1 MAWLVALAWM
11 EQGMS
16 PVDRVLVLALT
27 AVTAVSSVVCSS
39 GQAADWKQQLKVG
52 ETTLQL
58 NGMGARSKAFIGLY
72 ESGLY
77 LQQPSNDAAVI
88 VAADECMAV
97 RVKITSRLVS
107 RSSLVSSLQEGLEKS
122 TKGNVAEIRAE
133 TAQFLKLLGE
143 ELRIDDVIDFVHV
156 PAKGLYVIKNGT
168 AKGVVPNLK
177 FKQALF
183 GIWLSDNPAD
193 ETLKRA
199 MLTPSTLR

>member
-1 MAWLVALAWM
+1 M

-16 PVDRVLVLALT
+16 PVNRVLVLALT
-27 AVTAVSSVVCSS
+27 GLSAAICSY
-39 GQAADWKQQLKVG
+39 GQAADWKPQLQVG
-52 ETTLQL
+52 ETTLVL
-58 NGMGARSKAFIGLY
+58 NGVGSRSKAFIGLY

-77 LQQPSNDAAVI
+77 LQQPSKDAAAI

-122 TKGNVAEIRAE
+122 TKGNVEEIRAE
-133 TAQFLKLLGE
+133 TAQFIELLGE
-143 ELRIDDVIDFVHV
+143 ELRIDDVIDFVYV
-156 PAKGLYVIKNGT
+156 PSKGLYVIKNGT
-168 AKGVVPNLK
+168 AKGVVPNVK

-193 ETLKRA
+193 EALKRA
-199 MLTPSTLR
+199 MLQPSTLR